1 MLQSSSSEKKLVKPL
16 KNCFF
21 GPNLHRKGA
30 IMGHTQDG
38 KFFFLP
44 EITKADHQLSER
56 FYQNIIC
63 FDWVMNLY
71 LSWVMFSVKKV
82 LFPVK
87 TAVLIDWLMDSF
99 SSISAAICLSFKIFC
114 QEDSKVF
121 ILKSISSF
129 PTSVCPEAS

>member
-21 GPNLHRKGA
+21 GPNLHRKV
-30 IMGHTQDG
+30 IMHGPHPR
-38 KFFFLP
+38 FFFCRNNKSRSSAFRKFL
-44 EITKADHQLSER
+44 
-56 FYQNIIC
+56 FYQNIC
-63 FDWVMNLY
+63 FDWVMNLF

-82 LFPVK
+82 SFPVK

-99 SSISAAICLSFKIFC
+99 SSISAAICLSFKMFC